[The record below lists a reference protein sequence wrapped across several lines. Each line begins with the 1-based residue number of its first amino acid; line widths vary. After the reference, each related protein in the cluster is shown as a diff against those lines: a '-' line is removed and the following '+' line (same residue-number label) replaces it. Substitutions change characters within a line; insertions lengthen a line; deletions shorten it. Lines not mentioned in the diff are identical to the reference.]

1 MYPTNLS
8 EITQARQ
15 EDLLREADNER
26 LIKIIQDRKPTLI
39 EKIQIKIS
47 KLLGKGGKQLEN
59 QSNPQKT
66 AVQGIAQN

>member
-8 EITQARQ
+8 EITQARR
-15 EDLLREADNER
+15 EDLLREADKER
-26 LIKIIQDRKPTLI
+26 LIKIIQDQKPTLK
-39 EKIQIKIS
+39 EKIQIKMS

-66 AVQGIAQN
+66 AAQGIAQN